1 MTAPGAKVPA
11 GAGPV
16 APGGPV
22 SGSGRPAD
30 PGEDVRLARLHLRL
44 GMHAVARA
52 ELEDLG
58 GRGALD
64 RDGLAVLAEA
74 RWRTGDL
81 DGAADV
87 ADAHLGAGGS
97 DPVAIVIAAEAAAV
111 AGQAADA
118 RALVD
123 RLNGLDAVTLDGIFA
138 GIVQRAH
145 WPAASAPASEATIG
159 GPAATNAQA
168 GGAPV
173 YPPARASAVPGPAE
187 VLESNAGLWDDEPTA
202 AAAAAAAIAAA
213 SQPGPSTWVE
223 PARAKG
229 HADPEQELDAAR
241 DELEVAP
248 ERGLLRLALVLRLD
262 PTLAP
267 DVLDAVR
274 LRREP
279 AAIVLRGD
287 AERLLGRHLEAE
299 AAFADAIELIEREA
313 LANRGTAD
321 RGTADRDPHPA
332 PVAPGRRHH
341 GEPDRPP
348 DRQEDS

>member
-1 MTAPGAKVPA
+1 MTTPGASGTTGREPA
-11 GAGPV
+11 
-16 APGGPV
+16 APGGAAA
-22 SGSGRPAD
+22 SGSGVGHASL
-30 PGEDVRLARLHLRL
+30 GEDVRLARLHLRL

-64 RDGLAVLAEA
+64 TDGLAVLAEA

-81 DGAADV
+81 EGAADV
-87 ADAHLGAGGS
+87 ADAHLGAGGN
-97 DPVAIVIAAEAAAV
+97 DPVAIIIAAEAAAV

-123 RLNGLDAVTLDGIFA
+123 RLRGLDPATLDAMFA
-138 GIVQRAH
+138 GIAHRAH
-145 WPAASAPASEATIG
+145 WPGAAAPATAPGATARTPDATAAAPSEV
-159 GPAATNAQA
+159 PA
-168 GGAPV
+168 
-173 YPPARASAVPGPAE
+173 YPARASAVPGPAE
-187 VLESNAGLWDDEPTA
+187 ILESHASLWSDEPTA
-202 AAAAAAAIAAA
+202 AAAEGTTAATARR
-213 SQPGPSTWVE
+213 QPGAPTWVE

-229 HADPEQELDAAR
+229 HADPEQELEAAR
-241 DELEVAP
+241 DELSVAP

-279 AAIVLRGD
+279 AAIILRGD

-313 LANRGTAD
+313 LLNRANPD
-321 RGTADRDPHPA
+321 RTSTTTPA
-332 PVAPGRRHH
+332 PRPGGGQHR
-341 GEPDRPP
+341 EPDRPP

>member
-1 MTAPGAKVPA
+1 MTTPGGKVPA
-11 GAGPV
+11 
-16 APGGPV
+16 AP
-22 SGSGRPAD
+22 A
-30 PGEDVRLARLHLRL
+30 EDVRLARLHLRL

-64 RDGLAVLAEA
+64 TDGLAVLAEA

-81 DGAADV
+81 EGAADV

-97 DPVAIVIAAEAAAV
+97 DPVAIVIAAEAAAM
-111 AGQAADA
+111 AGEAADA

-123 RLNGLDAVTLDGIFA
+123 RLRGLEPAALDAIFA
-138 GIVQRAH
+138 GIAHRAH
-145 WPAASAPASEATIG
+145 WPGAPAGTPASGAPAAAAASAASAPGKA
-159 GPAATNAQA
+159 PA
-168 GGAPV
+168 
-173 YPPARASAVPGPAE
+173 YPPRASAVPGPAE
-187 VLESNAGLWDDEPTA
+187 VLESHAGLWDDEPSA
-202 AAAAAAAIAAA
+202 AATSAAPAGRKPAA
-213 SQPGPSTWVE
+213 PTWVE

-229 HADPEQELDAAR
+229 HADPELELEAAR
-241 DELEVAP
+241 DELSVAP

-313 LANRGTAD
+313 LAGRGPT
-321 RGTADRDPHPA
+321 DRDPHPTPA
-332 PVAPGRRHH
+332 PAPGSGHH
-341 GEPDRPP
+341 GEPDPSP

>member
-1 MTAPGAKVPA
+1 MTSPT
-11 GAGPV
+11 
-16 APGGPV
+16 
-22 SGSGRPAD
+22 
-30 PGEDVRLARLHLRL
+30 GEDVRLARLHLRL

-64 RDGLAVLAEA
+64 KDGLAVLAEA

-81 DGAADV
+81 EGAADV
-87 ADAHLGAGGS
+87 AEAHLGAGGS

-111 AGQAADA
+111 AGDATDA

-123 RLNGLDAVTLDGIFA
+123 RLRGLDPATLDAIFA
-138 GIVQRAH
+138 GIAHRAH
-145 WPAASAPASEATIG
+145 WPGAPAPAGATTGPPAAAPASAGTA
-159 GPAATNAQA
+159 PA
-168 GGAPV
+168 
-173 YPPARASAVPGPAE
+173 YPPPRASAVPGPAQ
-187 VLESNAGLWDDEPTA
+187 VLESHAGLWDDEPSA
-202 AAAAAAAIAAA
+202 AAAAAAASAP
-213 SQPGPSTWVE
+213 QPTAPTWVE

-229 HADPEQELDAAR
+229 HADPEQELEAAR
-241 DELEVAP
+241 DELDVAP

-262 PTLAP
+262 PTMAP
-267 DVLDAVR
+267 DVLEAVR

-279 AAIVLRGD
+279 AALVLRGD

-313 LANRGTAD
+313 LANRAA
-321 RGTADRDPHPA
+321 ADRDPYGTAAAA
-332 PVAPGRRHH
+332 PVSGHH

>member
-1 MTAPGAKVPA
+1 MTTPGASVPA
-11 GAGPV
+11 GAGPP
-16 APGGPV
+16 ATDGAGT
-22 SGSGRPAD
+22 GRLAS
-30 PGEDVRLARLHLRL
+30 GEDVRLARLHLRL

-64 RDGLAVLAEA
+64 KDGLAVLAEA

-81 DGAADV
+81 EGAADV

-123 RLNGLDAVTLDGIFA
+123 RLRGLDPATLDAIFA
-138 GIVQRAH
+138 GIAHRAL
-145 WPAASAPASEATIG
+145 WPGAATPASDAATG
-159 GPAATNAQA
+159 TPAATAA
-168 GGAPV
+168 SPGKARA

-187 VLESNAGLWDDEPTA
+187 VLQSNAGLWDDEPA
-202 AAAAAAAIAAA
+202 AAAATPAATAAATAHQPAA
-213 SQPGPSTWVE
+213 QTWVE

-229 HADPEQELDAAR
+229 HADPEQELEAAR
-241 DELEVAP
+241 DELDVAP

-267 DVLDAVR
+267 DVLDVIR

-279 AAIVLRGD
+279 AALVLRGD

-313 LANRGTAD
+313 LAIRA
-321 RGTADRDPHPA
+321 AHDRDPYPTPA
-332 PVAPGRRHH
+332 AAPERRR
-341 GEPDRPP
+341 DRESTSPS

>member
-1 MTAPGAKVPA
+1 MTTPLA
-11 GAGPV
+11 
-16 APGGPV
+16 
-22 SGSGRPAD
+22 
-30 PGEDVRLARLHLRL
+30 EDVQLARVHLRL

-64 RDGLAVLAEA
+64 KDGLAVLAEA

-81 DGAADV
+81 EGAADV
-87 ADAHLGAGGS
+87 ADAHLAAGGS

-123 RLNGLDAVTLDGIFA
+123 RLRGMDPVMLDAIFA
-138 GIVQRAH
+138 GIAHRAH
-145 WPAASAPASEATIG
+145 WPGAPAPAPAS
-159 GPAATNAQA
+159 GPPAGAAAPASASA
-168 GGAPV
+168 GKAPA
-173 YPPARASAVPGPAE
+173 YPPPRASAVPGPAE
-187 VLESNAGLWDDEPTA
+187 VLESHAGLWDDEPSA
-202 AAAAAAAIAAA
+202 AAATVAPAGSARSATRRPPA
-213 SQPGPSTWVE
+213 STWVE

-229 HADPEQELDAAR
+229 HADPEQELDTAR
-241 DELEVAP
+241 DELGVAP

-313 LANRGTAD
+313 LA
-321 RGTADRDPHPA
+321 
-332 PVAPGRRHH
+332 
-341 GEPDRPP
+341 DRPNPTP

>member
-1 MTAPGAKVPA
+1 MTTAGARVPA
-11 GAGPV
+11 GAGS
-16 APGGPV
+16 AAGKSAGAAA
-22 SGSGRPAD
+22 GRPAA
-30 PGEDVRLARLHLRL
+30 GEDVRLARLHLRL

-64 RDGLAVLAEA
+64 KDGLAVLAEA

-87 ADAHLGAGGS
+87 ADAHLAAGGN
-97 DPVAIVIAAEAAAV
+97 DPVSIVIAAEAAAM
-111 AGQAADA
+111 AGQAADT

-123 RLNGLDAVTLDGIFA
+123 RLRGLDPAALDAIFA
-138 GIVQRAH
+138 GIAHRAH
-145 WPAASAPASEATIG
+145 WPGAAVGSGTATGAPNASPTPPGTAPA
-159 GPAATNAQA
+159 
-168 GGAPV
+168 
-173 YPPARASAVPGPAE
+173 YPSPRASAVPGPVE
-187 VLESNAGLWDDEPTA
+187 VLQSHAGLWDDEPSAAAAVAAAAATA
-202 AAAAAAAIAAA
+202 AAAA
-213 SQPGPSTWVE
+213 QPAGATTWTE

-229 HADPEQELDAAR
+229 QADPEQELDSAR
-241 DELEVAP
+241 DELELAP

-267 DVLDAVR
+267 DVLEAVR

-313 LANRGTAD
+313 LASRAAT
-321 RGTADRDPHPA
+321 DRDPYGSSAPA
-332 PVAPGRRHH
+332 ADSGHH
-341 GEPDRPP
+341 FDPDRPP
-348 DRQEDS
+348 GRQEDS

>member
-1 MTAPGAKVPA
+1 MTRPGAKMPA
-11 GAGPV
+11 G
-16 APGGPV
+16 
-22 SGSGRPAD
+22 PA
-30 PGEDVRLARLHLRL
+30 EDVRLARLHLRL

-64 RDGLAVLAEA
+64 KDGLAVLAEA

-81 DGAADV
+81 EGAADV

-118 RALVD
+118 RALVE
-123 RLNGLDAVTLDGIFA
+123 RLRGLDPATLDAIFA
-138 GIVQRAH
+138 GIAHRAN
-145 WPAASAPASEATIG
+145 WPGAPAPAAAGSGGRAAAPATSPGKA
-159 GPAATNAQA
+159 PA
-168 GGAPV
+168 

-187 VLESNAGLWDDEPTA
+187 VLESHAGLWADEPSAAAATA
-202 AAAAAAAIAAA
+202 AAAARRE
-213 SQPGPSTWVE
+213 PSAPTWVE
-223 PARAKG
+223 PARARG
-229 HADPEQELDAAR
+229 HADPEQELEAAR
-241 DELEVAP
+241 AELGVAP

-274 LRREP
+274 LRRET

-313 LANRGTAD
+313 LGD
-321 RGTADRDPHPA
+321 RTTTDRSPTNRDPRSSPA
-332 PVAPGRRHH
+332 RSPGGGHH
-341 GEPDRPP
+341 GERDRAP